1 MANQTIFKLHTVMP
15 RSFDFETN
23 FPYLPRER
31 LLIPTSRPQN
41 SPSLN
46 ATASLFICLI
56 KGAVSQYSH
65 TSSSAVPS
73 SPVRPLPP
81 PRVLWSLTKLSTP
94 PRPGSEQVL
103 SFVQISRARRMC
115 STGMPSPSAISV
127 QWWRGW
133 GQCIRRVQS
142 GRVLARKGSDDPWD
156 WSLVNQARV

>member
-65 TSSSAVPS
+65 TSLICGPSIPCPSPS
-73 SPVRPLPP
+73 STT
-81 PRVLWSLTKLSTP
+81 VLWSPTELSTP
-94 PRPGSEQVL
+94 PRPGPSKCCL
-103 SFVQISRARRMC
+103 SSRSHGSSACAALACRRRARFRC
-115 STGMPSPSAISV
+115 NGG
-127 QWWRGW
+127 RG
-133 GQCIRRVQS
+133 GANAFKECEV
-142 GRVLARKGSDDPWD
+142 VAY
-156 WSLVNQARV
+156 